1 MLKDLRVIEV
11 AQLAPSS
18 VGGHLADLGAEVIK
32 VESGPVGDGVRVGG
46 FQAVGGPD
54 GPAFMH
60 LRWNRGKKSICLDL
74 RTDVGRAAFLDLA
87 KEADVVIEGLRS
99 GYLEW
104 LGIGPEVLAEVNPKL
119 VFCGI
124 SGYGAGGPYSSLGS
138 GGPVFDGYAGL
149 RDVELPDDAPTR
161 GMAGGTAPTIG
172 MYAMGAY
179 GAMAVLAAVHEARNT
194 GRGRSVEVSGV
205 DVTASWIPDQID
217 ATLNVGRTVQRP
229 GWLPDGRLPD
239 WPRLEAY
246 RTKDGGAI
254 LFVAHVEKF
263 WRTFCRAVGREEL
276 ADVDLMTIDEGTVE
290 RGEYVWSQLREIFA
304 TRTRAEWME
313 IFQQHDIAGGPVNTV
328 ADLIVD
334 PHFTARRNTYR
345 STVRGVDLDL
355 MVSPVRAAG
364 EEFAPAPAPEL
375 GADTRDV
382 LATIAGYDE
391 TAIQAADATPASTQV
406 GTDADRTSNNPVKE
420 HA

>member
-1 MLKDLRVIEV
+1 MLNDLRIIEV

-46 FQAVGGPD
+46 AVAVGGPD

-74 RTDVGRAAFLDLA
+74 RTEAGRTAFLDLA
-87 KEADVVIEGLRS
+87 READVVIEGLRS

-104 LGIGPEVLAEVNPKL
+104 LGIGPAVLAEVNPRL
-119 VFCGI
+119 VFCGV
-124 SGYGAGGPYSSLGS
+124 SGYGADGPYSSLGS

-149 RDVELPDDAPTR
+149 RDVELPDEAPTR

-194 GRGRSVEVSGV
+194 GRGRTVEVSGV

-217 ATLNVGRTVQRP
+217 AALNAGRTTPRP

-246 RTKDGGAI
+246 RTQDGGAI

-276 ADVDLMTIDEGTVE
+276 ADIDLTTIDEGTVE
-290 RGEYVWSQLREIFA
+290 RGNHVWSQLREIFA

-328 ADLIVD
+328 AELVVD
-334 PHFTARRNTYR
+334 PHFTARPNTYR

-355 MVSPVRAAG
+355 IVSPVRAAG
-364 EEFAPAPAPEL
+364 EAFAPAAAPEL

-391 TAIQAADATPASTQV
+391 AAIQAADATPKHTQV
-406 GTDADRTSNNPVKE
+406 GTDAGRTSNNPVKE